1 MKVGIIAASNIRY
14 SPYIFFYTE
23 ILKRQGIAYEL
34 IYPDRCGLEERFE
47 GTAHV
52 LKWDRN
58 QKTLINYALYAR
70 QVIRV
75 VKREKYDALIVLTTV
90 NAAYLSLWLR
100 THYRGR
106 YIVDIRDYTHE
117 NILPY
122 YLMEGIAVRNSLM
135 NVISSREFKTFL
147 PEAEYHACHNYGS
160 IRPDCSARFQKKDG
174 KLLIGYVGLLSYAP
188 QCKAMMD
195 LVAGDDRFRLEFFG
209 TSEIEAELRDYWKT
223 LQAEN
228 ICFHGAYG
236 SGEKEQIIRKV
247 DILFNAYGNERP
259 LVKCL
264 LSNKLYDSL
273 IWKKPILTSPD
284 TFMTEMGGDMAY
296 AIDLDTASDLDEL
309 YRWYQALDGAVLDAY
324 ADRTMESIIEENET
338 TIRCVLDRLNGLC

>member
-1 MKVGIIAASNIRY
+1 M
-14 SPYIFFYTE
+14 
-23 ILKRQGIAYEL
+23 LQ
-34 IYPDRCGLEERFE
+34 
-47 GTAHV
+47 
-52 LKWDRN
+52 
-58 QKTLINYALYAR
+58 
-70 QVIRV
+70 
-75 VKREKYDALIVLTTV
+75 
-90 NAAYLSLWLR
+90 
-100 THYRGR
+100 
-106 YIVDIRDYTHE
+106 
-117 NILPY
+117 
-122 YLMEGIAVRNSLM
+122 
-135 NVISSREFKTFL
+135 
-147 PEAEYHACHNYGS
+147 
-160 IRPDCSARFQKKDG
+160 
-174 KLLIGYVGLLSYAP
+174 
-188 QCKAMMD
+188 
-195 LVAGDDRFRLEFFG
+195 
-209 TSEIEAELRDYWKT
+209 T